1 VKKYLV
7 PVLILAAVAIASFG
21 ANPAEYF
28 NAKAIFFTDPAGG
41 VSPVTAANPLP
52 TSSTASNDSDKIGQP
67 IFYRS
72 AILTASATLFTA
84 VVGTVATD
92 SEYVITFQH
101 ASYMGPA
108 STTAAYVIA
117 SGTAMAAGTQLSF
130 KPGTAL
136 DFGIVG
142 NGAIASFSAI
152 KFPLN

>member
-7 PVLILAAVAIASFG
+7 PVLILAAVALSAFG
-21 ANPAEYF
+21 ENPAEYF
-28 NAKAIFFTDPAGG
+28 QSKSVFYRG
-41 VSPVTAANPLP
+41 VSGEPVAVTAANPLP

-72 AILTASATLFTA
+72 AILTASATLFTT

-92 SEYVITFQH
+92 SEYVVTFQH

-136 DFGIVG
+136 DFAIVG